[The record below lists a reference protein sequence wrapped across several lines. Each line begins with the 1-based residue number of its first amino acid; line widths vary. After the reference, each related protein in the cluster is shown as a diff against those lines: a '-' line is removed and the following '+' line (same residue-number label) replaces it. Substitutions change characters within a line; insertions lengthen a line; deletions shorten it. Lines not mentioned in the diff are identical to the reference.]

1 MSINF
6 YYEDVTVL
14 RLAKRNLRTWI
25 NLAVR
30 EESKRTGEINFIFC
44 SDEYLLQ
51 VNQQYLE
58 HDYYTDIIT
67 FDYVEGDIVSGDI
80 FISTDRIKE
89 NAVIFKVSFAD
100 ELNRIM
106 IHGIL
111 HLLGYQDKEAEE
123 KRLMTEKEDH
133 YLSKLTEDERF

>member
-111 HLLGYQDKEAEE
+111 HLLGYQDKEAEQ

-133 YLSKLTEDERF
+133 YLSKLTENERF